1 MRHASAALRRA
12 QTRQMTLERFCIE
25 DEARRQ
31 RLRDALWVLVWAVEN
46 GQGIEAALMRARL
59 RLEE

>member
-1 MRHASAALRRA
+1 
-12 QTRQMTLERFCIE
+12 MTLERFCIE